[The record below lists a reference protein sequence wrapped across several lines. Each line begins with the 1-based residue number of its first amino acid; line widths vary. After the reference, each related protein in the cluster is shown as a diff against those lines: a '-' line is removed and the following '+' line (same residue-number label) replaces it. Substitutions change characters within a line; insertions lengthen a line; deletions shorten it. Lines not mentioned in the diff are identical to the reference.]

1 MSAPWN
7 PTGTSFTVTRGSS
20 SLIVTE
26 VGATLRDLVLDGV
39 RVAETF
45 AEDGAPTSSQ
55 GAVLVPWPNR
65 VRDGQWVLEG
75 ADGQRTVQQLDLTE
89 PARHNASHGLLRTQA
104 YTLSESDPSSI
115 TLSADIHPQ
124 RGYPFSLA
132 TSVRY
137 ALGDAGLTVTHTIAN
152 HGTTAAPVGVG
163 THGYYRI
170 GDIDSDQLTLTSSGE
185 SLIEV
190 DERMNPVRTVP
201 VPAHKDLRQGRRVA
215 ELSLDDAYTRL
226 HDSNDRVE
234 HELAADDGRTV
245 SVWAEAAFAWVQF
258 YTSDRVRADGTRSIA
273 IEPMTMPADAFNSG
287 DGVAWVHPGET
298 WTGCW
303 GVTYRATQ

>member
-7 PTGTSFTVTRGSS
+7 PTGTSFTVARGPS

-45 AEDGAPTSSQ
+45 AEDAAPTSSQ

-65 VRDGQWVLEG
+65 VRDGRWTLET

-89 PARHNASHGLLRTQA
+89 PARHNASHGLLRTQG
-104 YTLSESDPSSI
+104 YVVSDSDAASI
-115 TLSADIHPQ
+115 TLSAAIHPQ
-124 RGYPFSLA
+124 RGYPFSVA

-137 ALGDAGLTVTHTIAN
+137 ALSDAGLTVTHTITN
-152 HGTTAAPVGVG
+152 HGATAAPVGVG

-170 GDIDSDQLTLTSSGE
+170 GDIDTDELTLTSSGAA
-185 SLIEV
+185 LIEV

-201 VPAHKDLRQGRRVA
+201 VPEHKELRAGRRVA
-215 ELSLDDAYTRL
+215 ELSLDDAYTQL
-226 HDSNDRVE
+226 HVSADRVE
-234 HELAADDGRTV
+234 HELAADDGQTV
-245 SVWAEAAFAWVQF
+245 TVWAEAAFAWVQF
-258 YTSDRVRADGTRSIA
+258 YTSDRVRGDGTRSLA

-287 DGVAWVHPGET
+287 DGVAWVQPGDT